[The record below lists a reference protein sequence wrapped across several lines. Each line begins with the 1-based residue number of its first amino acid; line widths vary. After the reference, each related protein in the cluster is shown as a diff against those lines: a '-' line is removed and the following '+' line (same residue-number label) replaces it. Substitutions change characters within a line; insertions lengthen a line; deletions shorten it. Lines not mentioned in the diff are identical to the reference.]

1 MPLRLD
7 KMTKSQW
14 INAAGEVVAIR
25 EMGDDH
31 LSNTIR
37 WLQRNAFALRLKYIG
52 EIDSYMQ
59 DAPDG
64 AYDAA
69 DAAAGEIARMT
80 DEQFL
85 MFRVKPYGA
94 MVREY
99 AKRLARREREA
110 KR

>member
-1 MPLRLD
+1 MPLHLD
-7 KMTKSQW
+7 KMTESTW
-14 INAAGEVVAIR
+14 INARGEALNVRDMA
-25 EMGDDH
+25 DDH

-37 WLQRNAFALRLKYIG
+37 WLQRNAFPLRLRYLG
-52 EIDSYMQ
+52 EMDRYMQ

-69 DAAAGEIARMT
+69 ESAANDIIAMT

-85 MFRVKPYGA
+85 LFRVKPYAG

-99 AKRLARREREA
+99 ARRTAGR
-110 KR
+110 K